1 MKIALLAALSL
12 GVANI
17 FSVLMVQAEARGRPV
32 VAGVAEVLFW
42 LCNILCIKFA
52 VTHFTL
58 ELAIFCCISAF
69 ASTYLATRHGHEN
82 IEDPID
88 MRQDSELDSLEKR
101 LSSLEEQQKPE
112 E

>member
-17 FSVLMVQAEARGRPV
+17 FSVLMVQAEARGRAHI
-32 VAGVAEVLFW
+32 AGLTEVGYW
-42 LCNILCIKFA
+42 LANIFAVKCA

-58 ELAIFCCISAF
+58 LLIVLCLISAYV
-69 ASTYLATRHGHEN
+69 STYAATHHGHES

-88 MRQDSELDSLEKR
+88 LRQDTELAE
-101 LSSLEEQQKPE
+101 LEERIEVLEGKDE
-112 E
+112 VR